1 MHNMHKMHNI
11 HRTLHNRFGLLLLG
25 VVSMAGCATPDHTTE
40 GAVGGGLLGGGLGAL
55 IGSASGHAGA
65 GAAIGAGIG
74 AGRRLRGK
82 PRRCDRR
89 PQSGGGRRHAPRRN
103 RDR

>member
-74 AGRRLRGK
+74 AWPAPPREAAPMRSTPTIRRW
-82 PRRCDRR
+82 PPPC
-89 PQSGGGRRHAPRRN
+89 APSEP
-103 RDR
+103 